1 MTHNVK
7 LVVALSTGRSSS
19 VLVLYWQF
27 RNLAKTALL
36 ILHLHAFFHPT
47 FSSSWSQAPVALCL
61 LSGPFHRCCEAPKPR
76 ERTYKSP
83 HTRSCQALLTKTCT
97 VLSCSWEPV
106 NDTIRHWNNHHCN
119 INTKGR
125 ECVSR
130 QSATKWINL
139 WENVLYRIDKIKET
153 LFCQLYHFSEG
164 LKTEG
169 IQTSSATR

>member
-1 MTHNVK
+1 MFNFVVFGKFPMTHNVK

-83 HTRSCQALLTKTCT
+83 HTRSCQALLTKTCR
-97 VLSCSWEPV
+97 VLFCSWEHGKV
-106 NDTIRHWNNHHCN
+106 EASDDECHNDEKLLVSETRMEASFCPSEVCL
-119 INTKGR
+119 R
-125 ECVSR
+125 ESSCC
-130 QSATKWINL
+130 SAL
-139 WENVLYRIDKIKET
+139 
-153 LFCQLYHFSEG
+153 
-164 LKTEG
+164 
-169 IQTSSATR
+169 QTRPTCAA